1 MSNIDQIVNELLVV
15 DSDISTCSV
24 SLERER
30 GEITN
35 TINKVQSTFGDQH
48 AGQYVVTT
56 LYKTLQSIVNADSA
70 LYITR
75 QEIKKYVQ
83 NLQK

>member
-1 MSNIDQIVNELLVV
+1 MGNVEQIVNELLVV
-15 DSDISTCSV
+15 DSDISTYSIR
-24 SLERER
+24 LERER

-35 TINKVQSTFGDQH
+35 TMNKIQSSFGDQP
-48 AGQYVVTT
+48 AGQNIVTI
-56 LYKTLQSIVNADSA
+56 LYKSVQNIVNADSA
-70 LYITR
+70 LYISR

>member
-1 MSNIDQIVNELLVV
+1 MGNVDQIVNELLVV
-15 DSDISTCSV
+15 NSDISTYSV
-24 SLERER
+24 RLERER

-35 TINKVQSTFGDQH
+35 TINKVHSAFGDQQ
-48 AGQYVVTT
+48 AGVNIVMK
-56 LYKTLQSIVNADSA
+56 LYKTLQRIVSAESA
-70 LYITR
+70 LYLTR